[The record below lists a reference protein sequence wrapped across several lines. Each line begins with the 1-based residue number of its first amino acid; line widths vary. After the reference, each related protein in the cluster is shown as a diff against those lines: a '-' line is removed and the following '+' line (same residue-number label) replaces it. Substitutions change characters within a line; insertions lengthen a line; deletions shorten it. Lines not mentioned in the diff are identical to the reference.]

1 MNKINSS
8 DEISMRILEHINENP
23 TITQRD
29 LASKLGIA
37 LGLTNS
43 YIKRL
48 YKKGCIKI
56 KNLDGK
62 RIKYILTPKGF
73 MEKARLTCNYMARS
87 FNYFREIKQKIDQ
100 TYNKMIESGITKII
114 LWGDSEL
121 AELCIISS
129 KGLPITI
136 LGIVSLDGE
145 NKKNFN
151 YSLYTKDEIKK
162 IDFDAVLV
170 TTFDEEEIA
179 QLKNIDAKVYYLWQN

>member
-1 MNKINSS
+1 MNKINPSE
-8 DEISMRILEHINENP
+8 EISMRILEYIHENP
-23 TITQRD
+23 AITQRD

-73 MEKARLTCNYMARS
+73 VEKARLTCNYMARS
-87 FNYFREIKQKIDQ
+87 FNYFKEIKQKIDQ
-100 TYNKMIESGITKII
+100 TYKAMIESGIKRVV
-114 LWGDSEL
+114 LWGSGEL

-129 KGLPITI
+129 MGLPIKI
-136 LGIVSLDGE
+136 AGVVSLNGD
-145 NKKNFN
+145 KKKIFN
-151 YSLYTKDEIKK
+151 HTVYTKEEIKD

-170 TTFDEEEIA
+170 ATFDEKEIA
-179 QLKNIDAKVYYLWQN
+179 ELKNIDARVFYLWQS

>member
-1 MNKINSS
+1 MNKMNPS

-56 KNLDGK
+56 KNIDGK

-73 MEKARLTCNYMARS
+73 MEKARLTCNYMAKS
-87 FNYFREIKQKIDQ
+87 FNYFREIRQKIDH
-100 TYNKMIESGITKII
+100 TYNTMIESGITKII

-179 QLKNIDAKVYYLWQN
+179 QLKNTDAKVYYLWQN

>member
-1 MNKINSS
+1 MNKMNPS

-56 KNLDGK
+56 KNIDGK

-100 TYNKMIESGITKII
+100 TYNTMMESGITRII

-121 AELCIISS
+121 VELCIISS

-136 LGIVSLDGE
+136 VGIVSLDGE

-170 TTFDEEEIA
+170 TTFDEAEIA
-179 QLKNIDAKVYYLWQN
+179 QLKNTDAKIYYLWQN

>member
-1 MNKINSS
+1 MNKTNPS

-73 MEKARLTCNYMARS
+73 IEKARLTCNYMARS
-87 FNYFREIKQKIDQ
+87 FNYFKEIKQKIDQ
-100 TYNKMIESGITKII
+100 TYSKMIDSGINKII
-114 LWGDSEL
+114 LWGDGEL
-121 AELCIISS
+121 AELCIISA

-136 LGIVSLDGE
+136 AGIVRLNGDD
-145 NKKNFN
+145 KKN
-151 YSLYTKDEIKK
+151 SAYTVYTIDEIDN

-170 TTFDEEEIA
+170 TTFDEKETA
-179 QLKNIDAKVYYLWQN
+179 QLKNINAKVYYLWQS

>member
-1 MNKINSS
+1 MNKIDFS
-8 DEISMRILEHINENP
+8 DEISMRILEHIHENP

-29 LASKLGIA
+29 LASKLGMA

-62 RIKYILTPKGF
+62 RLKYILTPKGF
-73 MEKARLTCNYMARS
+73 VEKARLTCNYMARS

-100 TYNKMIESGITKII
+100 TYNAMIESGINKIV
-114 LWGDSEL
+114 LWGDGEL
-121 AELCIISS
+121 AEVCIVSL

-136 LGIVSLDGE
+136 SGIVGFNEDR
-145 NKKNFN
+145 KKIFN
-151 YSLYTKDEIKK
+151 YTVYTKDEIKN
-162 IDFDAVLV
+162 IEFDAVLV
-170 TTFDEEEIA
+170 ATFDEREIA
-179 QLKNIDAKVYYLWQN
+179 QLKDIDKKVYYLWQS

>member
-1 MNKINSS
+1 
-8 DEISMRILEHINENP
+8 MRILEHIHENP

-62 RIKYILTPKGF
+62 RLKYILTPKGF
-73 MEKARLTCNYMARS
+73 VEKARLTCNYMARS

-100 TYNKMIESGITKII
+100 TYNAMIESGINKIV
-114 LWGDSEL
+114 LWGDGEL
-121 AELCIISS
+121 AEVCIVSL

-136 LGIVSLDGE
+136 AGIVGFNEDR
-145 NKKNFN
+145 KKIFN
-151 YSLYTKDEIKK
+151 YTVYTKDEIKN
-162 IDFDAVLV
+162 IEFDAVLV
-170 TTFDEEEIA
+170 ATFDEREIA
-179 QLKNIDAKVYYLWQN
+179 QLKDIDKKVYYLWQN

>member
-1 MNKINSS
+1 
-8 DEISMRILEHINENP
+8 MRILEYIHKNP

-62 RIKYILTPKGF
+62 RLKYILTPKGF
-73 MEKARLTCNYMARS
+73 VEKARLTCNYMARS

-100 TYNKMIESGITKII
+100 TYNAMIESGINKIV
-114 LWGDSEL
+114 LWGDGEL
-121 AELCIISS
+121 AEVCIVSL

-136 LGIVSLDGE
+136 AGIVG
-145 NKKNFN
+145 FN
-151 YSLYTKDEIKK
+151 EDTEKDFQLHSLYKG
-162 IDFDAVLV
+162 
-170 TTFDEEEIA
+170 
-179 QLKNIDAKVYYLWQN
+179 

>member
-1 MNKINSS
+1 MNKIDFS
-8 DEISMRILEHINENP
+8 DEISMRILEHIHENP

-62 RIKYILTPKGF
+62 RLKYILTPKGF
-73 MEKARLTCNYMARS
+73 VEKARLTCNYMARS

-100 TYNKMIESGITKII
+100 TYNAMIESGINKIV
-114 LWGDSEL
+114 LWGDGEL
-121 AELCIISS
+121 AEVCIVSL

-136 LGIVSLDGE
+136 AGIVGFNEDR
-145 NKKNFN
+145 KKIFN
-151 YSLYTKDEIKK
+151 YTVYTKDEIKN
-162 IDFDAVLV
+162 IEFDAVLV
-170 TTFDEEEIA
+170 ATFDEREIA
-179 QLKNIDAKVYYLWQN
+179 QLKDIDKKVYYLWQS

>member
-1 MNKINSS
+1 MNKIDFS
-8 DEISMRILEHINENP
+8 DEISMRILEHIHENP

-62 RIKYILTPKGF
+62 RLKYILTPKGF
-73 MEKARLTCNYMARS
+73 VEKARLTCNYMARS

-100 TYNKMIESGITKII
+100 TYNAMIESGINKIV
-114 LWGDSEL
+114 LWGDGEL
-121 AELCIISS
+121 AEVCIVSL

-136 LGIVSLDGE
+136 SGIVGFNEDR
-145 NKKNFN
+145 KKIFN
-151 YSLYTKDEIKK
+151 YTVYTKDEIKN
-162 IDFDAVLV
+162 IEFDAILV
-170 TTFDEEEIA
+170 ATFDKREIA
-179 QLKNIDAKVYYLWQN
+179 QLKDIDKKVYYLWQS

>member
-1 MNKINSS
+1 MNKTHLS
-8 DEISMRILEHINENP
+8 DEISMRILEHIHENP

-56 KNLDGK
+56 KNLDNK

-73 MEKARLTCNYMARS
+73 IEKARLTCNYMARS
-87 FNYFREIKQKIDQ
+87 FNYFKEIKQKIDQ
-100 TYNKMIESGITKII
+100 TYKAMIESGVKRVV
-114 LWGDSEL
+114 LWGNGEL

-129 KGLPITI
+129 RGLPIKI
-136 LGIVSLDGE
+136 AGIVSLNGD
-145 NKKNFN
+145 KKKIFN
-151 YSLYTKDEIKK
+151 YRAYTKEEINK

-170 TTFDEEEIA
+170 ATFDEKEIA
-179 QLKNIDAKVYYLWQN
+179 EINNIKTKVYYLWQS

>member
-1 MNKINSS
+1 MNKIDFS
-8 DEISMRILEHINENP
+8 DEISMRILEHIHENP

-62 RIKYILTPKGF
+62 RLKYILTPKGF
-73 MEKARLTCNYMARS
+73 VEKARLTCNYMARS

-100 TYNKMIESGITKII
+100 TYNAMIESGINKIV
-114 LWGDSEL
+114 LWGDGEL
-121 AELCIISS
+121 AEVCIVSL

-136 LGIVSLDGE
+136 AGIVGFNEDR
-145 NKKNFN
+145 KKIFN
-151 YSLYTKDEIKK
+151 YTVYTKDEIKN
-162 IDFDAVLV
+162 IEFDAVLV
-170 TTFDEEEIA
+170 ATFDEREIA
-179 QLKNIDAKVYYLWQN
+179 QLKDIDKKVYYLWQN

>member
-1 MNKINSS
+1 MNKMNPS

-48 YKKGCIKI
+48 YKKGCLKI

-100 TYNKMIESGITKII
+100 TYNTMMESGITKII

-121 AELCIISS
+121 VELCIISS

-136 LGIVSLDGE
+136 VGIVSLDGE

-179 QLKNIDAKVYYLWQN
+179 QLKTIDAKVYYLWQN